1 MRYQVNESCI
11 HWAKEAISTGKISQ
25 EPWSLDGADKEKMLG
40 SKETKDWEFY
50 SQHFLGIDKS
60 QAKDTEGR
68 YHYPVGKGGVVYSRA
83 VDAIR
88 SRASQEGEKD
98 IFEAAGEIE
107 QAIKD
112 YEQSKTKPEESEPK
126 RELNQSIEYRHLAE
140 VRVSEPTSDG
150 SIGTVTGTIRFNS
163 LSHDLGGF
171 QERID
176 PAAFD
181 DSLSEGDLVAL
192 FQHDRQKPLG
202 SQKSNT
208 LKVTKTS
215 DGLTYSVD
223 LPDTTYSRD
232 LKALMHNRQELR
244 GSSFGFQT
252 IEDAW
257 SKPLVKGGLP
267 VRTIKKANLL
277 EISPVTSP
285 AYPQNSLS
293 VRSVIPPEFIQSEE
307 KSEKISPAKTPLSLA
322 KRILESKKHTPK

>member
-25 EPWSLDGADKEKMLG
+25 EPWSLDGEDKEKMLG

-176 PAAFD
+176 PAA
-181 DSLSEGDLVAL
+181 
-192 FQHDRQKPLG
+192 
-202 SQKSNT
+202 SNISFSPSW
-208 LKVTKTS
+208 LA
-215 DGLTYSVD
+215 
-223 LPDTTYSRD
+223 R
-232 LKALMHNRQELR
+232 LR
-244 GSSFGFQT
+244 IAST
-252 IEDAW
+252 ARE
-257 SKPLVKGGLP
+257 
-267 VRTIKKANLL
+267 
-277 EISPVTSP
+277 
-285 AYPQNSLS
+285 
-293 VRSVIPPEFIQSEE
+293 
-307 KSEKISPAKTPLSLA
+307 
-322 KRILESKKHTPK
+322 

>member
-1 MRYQVNESCI
+1 MRYQVNESCL
-11 HWAKEAISTGKISQ
+11 HWAKQAISEGKISQ
-25 EPWSLDGADKEKMLG
+25 EPWSLDGSDKEKMLG
-40 SKETKDWEFY
+40 DKETKDWEFY
-50 SQHFLGIDKS
+50 SQHFLGLDKAQS
-60 QAKDTEGR
+60 KDTEGR

-107 QAIKD
+107 AAIKD
-112 YEQSKTKPEESEPK
+112 YEQSKTKESEPK
-126 RELNQSIEYRHLAE
+126 RELSQSIEYRHLAE
-140 VRVSEPTSDG
+140 VRVSEPTDNS
-150 SIGTVTGTIRFNS
+150 SIGVVSGTIKFNS

-171 QERID
+171 VERID

-181 DSLSEGDLVAL
+181 ESLAEGDLVAL
-192 FQHDRQKPLG
+192 YQHDRQKPLG

-223 LPDTTYSRD
+223 LPDTTYARD
-232 LKALMHNRQELR
+232 LKALMTGRKEMR

-252 IEDAW
+252 LEDAW
-257 SKPLVKGGLP
+257 TKPTVKGGLP
-267 VRTIKKANLL
+267 IRTIKKANLL

-285 AYPQNSLS
+285 AYPANSLS

-307 KSEKISPAKTPLSLA
+307 KSKEIPKPKITLSLA
-322 KRILESKKHTPK
+322 NRILQAKKHTPK